1 MILGHH
7 ILYGKTVNLEKPLV
21 LLKKHVQKIDNNLL
35 LDDEEE
41 DENSESKMNTDIRND
56 QDQEETKTRTE
67 YLVQAVIR
75 KKLLFNKRPR
85 PIIFNEIKKA

>member
-7 ILYGKTVNLEKPLV
+7 ILYGKCVNLEKPLV
-21 LLKKHVQKIDNNLL
+21 LLKKHVQKIENNLL

-41 DENSESKMNTDIRND
+41 NESCENKMDTEIRD
-56 QDQEETKTRTE
+56 QDQEEIKTRTE

-85 PIIFNEIKKA
+85 PIIFNEIKKL